1 MHLNNIL
8 AAVVSVTKG
17 WAYLIWHSLLWLFV
31 IWNLWDVKYS
41 QEVLWWQ
48 FSINVYF
55 IWASFFKL
63 LLCDDNDNNSIYYLI
78 DRMTSRHRQL
88 ANRLLFNIFPH
99 CHSYTSSAFQP
110 ALIKLYCTWAF
121 ALMCNHNVFSC
132 ISAVNLK
139 SIWI

>member
-8 AAVVSVTKG
+8 AVVVSVTKD
-17 WAYLIWHSLLWLFV
+17 WAYLIWHSLLWMYV

-55 IWASFFKL
+55 IWALFFV
-63 LLCDDNDNNSIYYLI
+63 CDDNNSIYDLI
-78 DRMTSRHRQL
+78 DLMTSRHRQL

-99 CHSYTSSAFQP
+99 CHSNTSSAFQP
-110 ALIKLYCTWAF
+110 ALVNLYCTWAF
-121 ALMCNHNVFSC
+121 VLMYNHNVFSC
-132 ISAVNLK
+132 ISACIK